1 MVRIGAKDMSGVTWR
16 TVGEMLGDRAQRH
29 PERTF
34 ARFHPSSG
42 DRDLTYGDAWVL
54 ACRWAD
60 LFESLGLDPSQPV
73 LLALPNGT
81 DFVGAFF
88 GATLAGLIP
97 APSIPHRTISA
108 DAYGSFLTS
117 RAASIGATVVVGT
130 PEQCLDEDP
139 SSIRLVTSLQLEE
152 STSRRE
158 PQTRAAAGLYQFTSG
173 TSGRAKAVVLTH
185 EALLF
190 QASVIARSLRVV
202 PDDIGVSWLPLFHD
216 MGLFGFL
223 LTPISIGASV
233 FLLRTEMFAQRPRI
247 WMETVA
253 RERGTITSGPPS
265 AYVLAARCA
274 RQNLDLTSVRAAV
287 VGAER
292 IMPAALQTIHDAL
305 GPLGLS
311 WSALMPAYGMAEVGA
326 AATITAL
333 NRGPRVE
340 VIDARR
346 FQVNGEASPVRG
358 DGHGVVSCG
367 VPVESTEIRIVDEAG
382 QSLPERCVGHVTI
395 RSRSQTA
402 GHMVDRSL
410 DTTSLRDGWLLT
422 GDQGYVADGEV
433 FITGRLRDVLVV
445 GGEKF
450 VPEDFEQAA
459 LAVKG
464 VRPGAVVAVSQLS
477 QRVGAEQVTLL
488 VESAVADESSRQE
501 LTIAIRQSL
510 SRRALPVGDVILV
523 PPKTITR
530 TPNGKLPRA
539 WCQER
544 LLAGEFHP

>member
-1 MVRIGAKDMSGVTWR
+1 MNGVTWR
-16 TVGEMLGDRAQRH
+16 TVGEMLCDRAQRH
-29 PERTF
+29 PERMF

-42 DRDLTYGDAWVL
+42 DRDLTYGEAWVL

-60 LFESLGLDPSQPV
+60 LFESIGLDPAQPV

-97 APSIPHRTISA
+97 APSIPRRTISA
-108 DAYGSFLTS
+108 ESYGSFLTS
-117 RAASIGATVVVGT
+117 RAASIGAPVVVGP
-130 PEQCLDEDP
+130 PEQCLDDDLCG
-139 SSIRLVTSLQLEE
+139 IRLVTSRQLEE
-152 STSRRE
+152 GSRR
-158 PQTRAAAGLYQFTSG
+158 RAPEAHAGAGLYQFTSG

-190 QASVIARSLRVV
+190 QASVIAQSLRVV

-233 FLLRTEMFAQRPRI
+233 FLLRTEVFAQRPRI

-274 RQNLDLTSVRAAV
+274 RQNSDLRSLRVAV

-292 IMPAALQTIHDAL
+292 IMPAALQTIYAGL

-326 AATITAL
+326 AATITPL

-346 FQVNGEASPVRG
+346 FQVSGEASPVSG

-367 VPVESTEIRIVDEAG
+367 VPVESTQIRIVDEEG
-382 QSLPERCVGHVTI
+382 QPLPERRVGHVTM

-402 GHMVDRSL
+402 GHVVDRSL
-410 DTTSLRDGWLLT
+410 DTASLCDGWLLT

-445 GGEKF
+445 AGEKF

-464 VRPGAVVAVSQLS
+464 VRPGTVVAVGQISPS
-477 QRVGAEQVTLL
+477 VGAERVTLL
-488 VESAVADESSRQE
+488 VESGVVDESSRQQ

-530 TPNGKLPRA
+530 TANGKLPRA
-539 WCQER
+539 WFQQR